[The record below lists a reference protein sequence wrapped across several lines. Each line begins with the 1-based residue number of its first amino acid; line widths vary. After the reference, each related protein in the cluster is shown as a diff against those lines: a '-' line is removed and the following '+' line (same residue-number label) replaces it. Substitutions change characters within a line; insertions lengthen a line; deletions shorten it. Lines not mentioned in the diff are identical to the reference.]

1 MLNNHQDARH
11 NKEATY
17 FVATLNRS
25 KVLPL
30 ESRLQ
35 TIFTAPLGE
44 KLLAPLIATSKHF
57 EGLEGTD

>member
-1 MLNNHQDARH
+1 MRH
-11 NKEATY
+11 NKEAKY
-17 FVATLNRS
+17 FVATLNRGEF
-25 KVLPL
+25 LPTILLCL